1 MQKPSLSISVLL
13 QAVTALMTLML
24 VGIFAIYATRALERR
39 EQAGRVPSIVDV
51 SYDLFAAVQALRIE
65 RGSVNAAL
73 AMTSLVDPDL
83 KTEIIKS
90 RVESGRSL
98 DSAFVKLLG
107 ISVKTTA
114 PAIGEL
120 RESQIAVAELR
131 RKIDAALQQ
140 TAVQRPKSLGES
152 WVAAN
157 DRLIRAIDLV
167 SSHLES
173 ELAGDDSFVSNMIHI
188 KQMVWLV
195 RSGSGGSESP
205 GHPWPAKC
213 AGKSGFV
220 PAAAD

>member
-73 AMTSLVDPDL
+73 AVTSLIDPDL
-83 KTEIIKS
+83 KTEIITS
-90 RVESGRSL
+90 RVQSEQSL

-107 ISVKTTA
+107 ISARATA
-114 PAIGEL
+114 PAIEEL
-120 RESQIAVAELR
+120 RESHIAVAELR

-140 TAVQRPKSLGES
+140 TATQRTKDLGGS
-152 WVAAN
+152 WVATH
-157 DRLIRAIDLV
+157 DRLIRAIDV
-167 SSHLES
+167 ISSHLES
-173 ELAGDDSFVSNMIHI
+173 ELAGDDPFVSNMVHV
-188 KQMVWLV
+188 KQMVW
-195 RSGSGGSESP
+195 
-205 GHPWPAKC
+205 
-213 AGKSGFV
+213 
-220 PAAAD
+220 

>member
-73 AMTSLVDPDL
+73 AVTSLIDPDL
-83 KTEIIKS
+83 KTEIITS
-90 RVESGRSL
+90 RVQSEQSL

-107 ISVKTTA
+107 ISARATA
-114 PAIGEL
+114 PAIEEL
-120 RESQIAVAELR
+120 RESHIAVAELR

-140 TAVQRPKSLGES
+140 PAPQRTKDIGGS
-152 WVAAN
+152 WVATN
-157 DRLIRAIDLV
+157 DRLIRAIDV
-167 SSHLES
+167 ISSHLES
-173 ELAGDDSFVSNMIHI
+173 ELAGDDPFVSNMVHV
-188 KQMVWLV
+188 KQMVW
-195 RSGSGGSESP
+195 
-205 GHPWPAKC
+205 
-213 AGKSGFV
+213 
-220 PAAAD
+220 